1 MKDQIS
7 SLLFLKNK
15 LEFLTNEIEGIMY
28 RYEFRESSQSHV
40 IEITPREIY
49 ENNKVYRDLEL
60 KIEQEFENNFPQEE
74 ILFVTEG
81 SLIKISNTNISFS
94 GKSIIQDTVNE
105 VDVIDNYECFEYLS
119 KFYSCFEY
127 EVEKT
132 EKACSKEDNHNT
144 YALAA

>member
-15 LEFLTNEIEGIMY
+15 LELLSNELDGIMY
-28 RYEFRESSQSHV
+28 RYEFRECSQSHI
-40 IEITPREIY
+40 IEITPKEIY
-49 ENNKVYRDLEL
+49 ENNNFYRDLEL
-60 KIEQEFENNFPQEE
+60 KIEKEFENNFPQEE

-81 SLIKISNTNISFS
+81 SLIKISNANISYS
-94 GKSIIQDTVNE
+94 GKSITKDIVNE

-119 KFYSCFEY
+119 KFFSDFEF
-127 EVEKT
+127 EFDRT